1 VSAAPPPVVVGAGP
15 AGVRAIAALL
25 RHGLKP
31 VLIDESPRSGG
42 QIYRRP
48 APPLQRAASILYGF
62 DAARARALHRDFD
75 ALAPHLDYRPGMLV
89 WNITEDAVHTAD
101 TASGRRERIARRDLI
116 LAPGAADRTLP
127 LAGWTTPGVFTMGGA
142 QVLLK
147 AQACSI
153 GRVVVFLGSG
163 PLLYL
168 VAWQY
173 AKAGAR
179 VAAVLDVNPLRAR
192 LRALPWLAARP
203 GMLARGLFYLAAL
216 RARGVPVLT
225 GVEPLQ
231 VCGDGGVTGLRV
243 RRGDKVLDFACD
255 AIGYGYHLQAETQL
269 ADLAGCEF
277 RLDAQTRQW
286 LPRTDRDGRAAP
298 GVYLAGDGVAVRGAD
313 VAEWSGEL
321 AALALLSDRGIAVD
335 RQRVRRLRARIA
347 RAARFAEGLARAFPV
362 PFHLLDGVADDV
374 LLCRCEEITLGAM
387 RAAAREL
394 GADEVNRAKAF
405 ARVGMGRCQGRV
417 CAAAAASVLA
427 VACGGDVSQVGRLRG
442 QPPIKPIPILMDDA
456 A

>member
-1 VSAAPPPVVVGAGP
+1 
-15 AGVRAIAALL
+15 
-25 RHGLKP
+25 
-31 VLIDESPRSGG
+31 
-42 QIYRRP
+42 
-48 APPLQRAASILYGF
+48 
-62 DAARARALHRDFD
+62 
-75 ALAPHLDYRPGMLV
+75 
-89 WNITEDAVHTAD
+89 
-101 TASGRRERIARRDLI
+101 
-116 LAPGAADRTLP
+116 
-127 LAGWTTPGVFTMGGA
+127 
-142 QVLLK
+142 
-147 AQACSI
+147 
-153 GRVVVFLGSG
+153 
-163 PLLYL
+163 
-168 VAWQY
+168 
-173 AKAGAR
+173 
-179 VAAVLDVNPLRAR
+179 
-192 LRALPWLAARP
+192 
-203 GMLARGLFYLAAL
+203 
-216 RARGVPVLT
+216 VPVLT

-335 RQRVRRLRARIA
+335 RTRVRRLRARIA